1 MIVMKKMRR
10 PKRFSVR
17 TASKSVEKKLLQN
30 AEKLYD
36 NPFIVLP
43 TFEDNFSK
51 KAFSS
56 IIRQIKKIESIKDN
70 VDKLERFSKKKSLAG
85 AVAGTLLIVHSK
97 KAPFLAV
104 AKLPTGEVTY
114 AQRGK
119 ADRRYL
125 IAVQHL
131 DDPTLRLLGI
141 RDIVLK
147 KKLHIYS
154 WNNSFISTGD
164 KPSPPKEFIDFIINK
179 LSLDL
184 DENIAVCKH
193 IPREK
198 ARDKQEIEETPYLRI
213 QWNSADIT
221 IALCRNCTKTSGNTL
236 FSITKYLIEPDVSTD
251 FNIDVIGS
259 IIKGRSGETETLFLD
274 EYLSGKLS
282 DYQLITSNMKKRKE
296 ALSKTDDIEFI
307 LNGISYGDDVSSFID
322 ALNPKP
328 YEKYALSWILEKIDH
343 PIVVN
348 NITPN
353 GLLEQFWDEYSIDV
367 LSSILDED
375 LAADLASLDDTP
387 SEILRVAWEYKK
399 RKKISSKLPRYKNL
413 PPIAAFADHI
423 ARTYHIFGLEKT
435 LSEIRNT
442 STDTKGKAISYAF
455 LLALGK
461 AADQKWRYSNVEIES
476 GEFLENYAKKLLE
489 ATPEEYHKALRE
501 LLSAAGTSENI
512 DDFLQ

>member
-1 MIVMKKMRR
+1 MKKIRK

-36 NPFIVLP
+36 NPFIVVP
-43 TFEDNFSK
+43 TFGDNYSK
-51 KAFSS
+51 KAFSG
-56 IIRQIKKIESIKDN
+56 IIRQIKKIESIKDD
-70 VDKLERFSKKKSLAG
+70 VDKLEKFSKKKSLAG
-85 AVAGTLLIVHSK
+85 AVAGTILLFHSQ

-119 ADRRYL
+119 ADRVLL
-125 IAVQHL
+125 IAVQHI

-141 RDIVLK
+141 RDIALK

-164 KPSPPKEFIDFIINK
+164 KPDPPMEFIDFIVDK
-179 LSLDL
+179 LSLNL

-193 IPREK
+193 ISREK
-198 ARDKQEIEETPYLRI
+198 VRDKQEIEETPYLRI

-221 IALCRNCTKTSGNTL
+221 IALCRNCAKNSGNTI
-236 FSITKYLIEPDVSTD
+236 FSITKYLIEPDVISD
-251 FNIDVIGS
+251 FNINIIGS
-259 IIKGRSGETETLFLD
+259 IIKDRGGETETMFID
-274 EYLSGKLS
+274 KYLSGGLS

-307 LNGISYGDDVSSFID
+307 LNGISYGDDINSFID

-348 NITPN
+348 DITPN
-353 GLLEQFWDEYSIDV
+353 GLLEKFWDEYSIGV
-367 LSSILDED
+367 LSSILNEEI
-375 LAADLASLDDTP
+375 AADLSSLNDTP
-387 SEILRVAWEYKK
+387 SEILRIAWEYKE
-399 RKKISSKLPRYKNL
+399 RKKISSKLPRYRNL
-413 PPIAAFADHI
+413 SSTAAFADHI
-423 ARTYHIFGLEKT
+423 AKIYHIYGLEKT

-442 STDTKGKAISYAF
+442 PKDTKGRAISYAF
-455 LLALGK
+455 LLALGR

-476 GEFLENYAKKLLE
+476 GEFLEKYAKKLLK

-501 LLSAAGTSENI
+501 LLSAAGISENI